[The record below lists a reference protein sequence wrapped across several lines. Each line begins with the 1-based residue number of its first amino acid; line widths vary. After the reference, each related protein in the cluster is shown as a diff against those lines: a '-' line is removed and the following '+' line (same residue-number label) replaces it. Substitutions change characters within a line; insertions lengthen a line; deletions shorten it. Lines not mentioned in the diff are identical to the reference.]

1 MTVPTATATARQAA
15 RDALEGLALGDAFG
29 ERWFGLFR
37 TPAEAFEQIRARR
50 TPAESPWHWTDDTA
64 MALCVHRALL
74 DQDGVNRTQLA
85 AMFGATFLADPGRG
99 YGHGMK
105 RLLPVLA
112 EHPQRWETEA
122 ATLFDGQGSLGNG
135 AAMRVAPLG
144 AWFAEDL
151 DEAAEQARYSAE
163 VTHAH
168 PEGIAGAVAVALAA
182 ALAAR
187 GRTDGGRTDDGR
199 TPDGAPAGAELLRE
213 VAART
218 PDGAVRD
225 GVAAAA
231 DLPAATEPWRAAD
244 LLGNGQRIRA
254 SDTVPFALW
263 SAAHHLDSLTDALW
277 TTAEGLGDVDTT
289 CAVTGGVVA
298 ARTGLSGVPAAW
310 RERREGLPGWVA
322 EAEG

>member
-1 MTVPTATATARQAA
+1 MTTTITARQAA
-15 RDALEGLALGDAFG
+15 REALEGLALGDAFG
-29 ERWFGLFR
+29 ERWFKLFR
-37 TPAEAFEQIRARR
+37 TPTEAIAQIGDRR
-50 TPAESPWHWTDDTA
+50 MPEESPWHWTDDTA
-64 MALCVHRALL
+64 MALAVYRALV
-74 DQDGVNRTQLA
+74 DQDGVNRNQLA
-85 AMFGATFLADPGRG
+85 EMFGATYLADPARG
-99 YGHGMK
+99 YGYGMT

-112 EHPQRWETEA
+112 EQPERWQAESKE
-122 ATLFDGQGSLGNG
+122 LFEGEGSLGNG

-168 PEGIAGAVAVALAA
+168 PEGIAGAIAVAVAA
-182 ALAAR
+182 ALSAR
-187 GRTDGGRTDDGR
+187 ARVV
-199 TPDGAPAGAELLRE
+199 GAGPAGAELLRE

-218 PDGAVRD
+218 PAGAIRE

-231 DLPAATEPWRAAD
+231 ELPAATEPWRAAD

-289 CAVTGGVVA
+289 CAITGGVVA
-298 ARTGLSGVPAAW
+298 ARTGLAGVPAAW
-310 RERREGLPGWVA
+310 LERREALPAWVS
-322 EAEG
+322 ED

>member
-1 MTVPTATATARQAA
+1 MRGMTATTATARQAA

-29 ERWFGLFR
+29 ERWFKLFR
-37 TPAEAFEQIRARR
+37 PPAEAFEQIRARR

-64 MALCVHRALL
+64 TALCVYRALL
-74 DQDGVNRTQLA
+74 DHDGVNRTQLA
-85 AMFGATFLADPGRG
+85 AMLGATFLADPGRG
-99 YGHGMK
+99 YGRGMK

-144 AWFAEDL
+144 AWFAADL
-151 DEAAEQARYSAE
+151 DETAEQAGYSAE

-187 GRTDGGRTDDGR
+187 GRTDADA
-199 TPDGAPAGAELLRE
+199 APAGAELLRE

-218 PDGAVRD
+218 PDGAVRE
-225 GVAAAA
+225 GVVVAA

-289 CAVTGGVVA
+289 CAITGGVVA
-298 ARTGLSGVPAAW
+298 ARSGLSGVPAAW
-310 RERREGLPGWVA
+310 RERREELPEWVA
-322 EAEG
+322 QG